1 MKNEMKITTND
12 FELCSYKCIKSKSHN
27 TFLICFYKSMATQHG
42 VWRTEYK
49 KKLLKMLCGISQ
61 LAQIQQKKSKTEK

>member
-42 VWRTEYK
+42 VWK
-49 KKLLKMLCGISQ
+49 KINKFIKKMLCGISQ
-61 LAQIQQKKSKTEK
+61 FAQIRGE

>member
-42 VWRTEYK
+42 VWKIFIKNVVWYITVCTNREK
-49 KKLLKMLCGISQ
+49 KKLYV
-61 LAQIQQKKSKTEK
+61 